1 MINSNDALS
10 DDFFLNEESYT
21 RDRIVILGR
30 RSSGKTVYLSA
41 LYSRLWNSSGLL
53 RLKALKGAS
62 HVEFIR
68 VAEDLKA
75 NKWPPA
81 TQGIS
86 ENILELSYNEQKKM
100 IVALDYPGEVF
111 TNAFVKVFESKETT
125 ILLDHID
132 HAQALIVLVDP
143 EHIAEGDF
151 YSKVDND
158 FGILQAINRIQNWP
172 DGKDIPIVLVLTKA
186 DKSYPLIKKHG
197 GTKEFIVKH
206 LSTLI
211 RDIHGIK
218 GCCLSA
224 FTSLS
229 GSKTSFIAVEEP
241 LLYCL
246 KKIQTRED
254 KLLEQR
260 KKARYHQYITK
271 MDTEQK
277 AKDSRNTL
285 LVTIAFTVVFLLLL
299 YLTNRILPSTVWHNL
314 WQNTLGR
321 FF

>member
-1 MINSNDALS
+1 MINSTDALS

-30 RSSGKTVYLSA
+30 RSSGKTVYLSV
-41 LYSRLWNSSGLL
+41 LYSQLWNSSGPL

-62 HVEFIR
+62 HVEFIK

-100 IVALDYPGEVF
+100 IVALDYPGELF
-111 TNAFVKVFESKETT
+111 TNAFVKDVESKETT

-143 EHIAEGDF
+143 EHIVDGDF
-151 YSKVDND
+151 HSKIDND
-158 FGILQAINRIQNWP
+158 YGLLQAINRIQNWP

-186 DKSYPLIKKHG
+186 DKNYSIIKKHG

-206 LSTLI
+206 LSTLL
-211 RDIHGIK
+211 RDVHGIK

-224 FTSLS
+224 FTSLK
-229 GSKTSFIAVEEP
+229 GDKNSFIEIEEP

-246 KKIQTRED
+246 EKIQNREN

-260 KKARYHQYITK
+260 KKAKYHQYITK
-271 MDTEQK
+271 IDKEQK
-277 AKDSRNTL
+277 AKELRNTL
-285 LVTIAFTVVFLLLL
+285 LITIAFTVVFLLLI
-299 YLTNRILPSTVWHNL
+299 YITVRILPSTVWHNL

-321 FF
+321 FI